1 MSIVF
6 DPIWPRIA
14 SYLLVDYYDKDGG
27 HDDPRIRIGFVD
39 LPQRLSEEAQFVRMR
54 CVACGRPIHPLRR
67 REGDGWDRL
76 YYAPA
81 CPVTTRPACSRGAAA
96 SAEYERFKELNAT
109 RPDPQLSLFGS

>member
-1 MSIVF
+1 MSITH
-6 DPIWPRIA
+6 DPIWDRIKG
-14 SYLLVDYYDKDGG
+14 YLLLDRYDKDGG
-27 HDDPRIRIGFVD
+27 HEDPRIRIGFVD
-39 LPQRLSEEAQFVRMR
+39 LPQRLSQEAQFVRMP

-96 SAEYERFKELNAT
+96 HAEYERFKGLGGPAT
-109 RPDPQLSLFGS
+109 QLALFG